1 MTISP
6 TAQTFLQLVDRSQLI
21 AAPLLEVITRQAVTA
36 LKNTAEPASAATL
49 AAWLVENNYLTSWQT
64 EKLLQGK
71 HRGFFLGPYRL
82 LSRIARGGMSTIYSA
97 EHTSTKQVVA
107 LKVLPLSKVSR
118 SSYLPRFLREADIAK
133 RLSHPNI
140 VQVYDIHAASDGVNQ
155 VHFMAM
161 ELLSG
166 NDLYD
171 VIRAEGP
178 LPCRAAADYIRQ
190 ASQGLAY
197 AHSAGLVHRDI
208 KPGNLFRTTDGV
220 IKILDLGLAQDFDSE
235 ENLTREFNERV
246 LGTADYLSPEQAI
259 DSHMADTR
267 ADIYS
272 LGCTLFFLLTGQPPF
287 NDGTLT
293 QRIMAH
299 QTRQPP
305 PLSELRRDVPEELQ
319 TIVTEMMHKD
329 RTLRLQ
335 SAEIVSER
343 LADWLRS
350 TSSRKDLSE
359 RPADLMLPGS
369 EIARAEQPRF
379 KSSASL
385 DAFLN
390 QSAAVAME
398 KIFPNRPDDQS
409 YETSSLPRSPPRRSN
424 VADLPAYPDAAPP
437 RESPYVPE
445 FESFLHFLDDVS
457 GVTKVFRPEIR
468 RADLRSAANRVTEP
482 TAVPIQHSPDPPV
495 TSPRPPAS
503 ADSTA
508 VSALRSPLQSRAVQA
523 ILVAAMIAAAACG
536 VIFRAHLQL
545 MISRITDI
553 LTS

>member
-36 LKNTAEPASAATL
+36 LKNTAEPASSAAL

-97 EHTSTKQVVA
+97 EQISTKQVVA

-140 VQVYDIHAASDGVNQ
+140 VQVYDIHSASDGVSQ

-161 ELLSG
+161 ELLAG

-171 VIRAEGP
+171 VIRSEGP
-178 LPCRAAADYIRQ
+178 LPCHTAADYIRQ

-335 SAEIVSER
+335 SAEIVAER

-350 TSSRKDLSE
+350 TSGQKELSE
-359 RPADLMLPGS
+359 RPTGLTLPNS
-369 EIARAEQPRF
+369 EPAAGAEQQRF

-398 KIFPNRPDDQS
+398 KIFPNRPDGPS
-409 YETSSLPRSPPRRSN
+409 YETPSAPRKSN
-424 VADLPAYPDAAPP
+424 VVYLPVNPNAAPP

-445 FESFLHFLDDVS
+445 FESFLHFLDEVS
-457 GVTKVFRPEIR
+457 GVTKVLRPEIR
-468 RADLRSAANRVTEP
+468 RADLRSAAERMTEP
-482 TAVPIQHSPDPPV
+482 TAVPIQHSPDPPA

-503 ADSTA
+503 GNSTA
-508 VSALRSPLQSRAVQA
+508 VSTLKSPLQSRAVQA
-523 ILVAAMIAAAACG
+523 VLAATMIAAAACG
-536 VIFRAHLQL
+536 VIFRAHLQS
-545 MISRITDI
+545 MISRMTEI
-553 LTS
+553 LTG